1 MVRQVP
7 AQFLVPCP
15 SDGRFR
21 LAHIAQSAP
30 PFVFTTL
37 HVSPPGT
44 PFLSHAYKTLWGVTR
59 HARSAFFLAA
69 CLFRPLPQFRQ
80 YAKSC
85 IFSRLSPLVLSC
97 LSFSISHL
105 LESATCSLFSGNTG
119 GWGRVSAQKTRR
131 TRRVRTL
138 RTPSEHV
145 FWSRTGSADIRPVRS
160 FAQRRRRLHIQL
172 SLLQAQGFQVNG

>member
-30 PFVFTTL
+30 PFVFTT
-37 HVSPPGT
+37 
-44 PFLSHAYKTLWGVTR
+44 FLWGVTR